1 MKLGVVIP
9 TLGEN
14 LDWLEQSLGS
24 IRVASKDVKIVLIV
38 RSTDLSLEKLAIK
51 YEATLIEENSAGVYP
66 ALNQGIRKLSETC
79 DFYMYLGDDDLLFPT
94 SIKNL
99 SHHFESESVVAAY
112 GAIDYIDKDMKVIM
126 RNPTYFFAVFMLCWV
141 PNLIPN
147 PGAIIRISAWDKLQG
162 YDERY
167 RWASDLDFWI
177 RLRAIGKI
185 RRSKIVVAAFR
196 WHANSM
202 TAGQRDS
209 SLKEAS
215 KVRKANSKT
224 KFSRHLH
231 SGWEPILTN
240 IGELIRRIRMAR
252 S

>member
-1 MKLGVVIP
+1 
-9 TLGEN
+9 
-14 LDWLEQSLGS
+14 
-24 IRVASKDVKIVLIV
+24 
-38 RSTDLSLEKLAIK
+38 
-51 YEATLIEENSAGVYP
+51 
-66 ALNQGIRKLSETC
+66 
-79 DFYMYLGDDDLLFPT
+79 MYLGDDDLLFPT

-99 SHHFESESVVAAY
+99 SLHFESESVVAAY

-126 RNPTYFFAVFMLCWV
+126 RNPTYFFAVSMLCWV

-147 PGAIIRISAWDKLQG
+147 PGSIIRISAWDKLQG

-185 RRSKIVVAAFR
+185 RRAKIVVAAFR

-215 KVRKANSKT
+215 KVRIANSKT
-224 KFSRHLH
+224 KFSRYLH
-231 SGWEPILTN
+231 FGWEPILTN
-240 IGELIRRIRMAR
+240 TGELIRRIRMAR